1 MRGIIS
7 SEIYE
12 NRPLEI
18 AREKKINAIPIKV
31 SNGDY
36 LYSVGNDVYLDNYPV
51 HPEVFAFLKIPF
63 AFVVSIHFSGES
75 ARLSKSEIPRRK
87 VVNRLIDH
95 INSHILAKGFA
106 LEPVC
111 REARAVWNTEF
122 GWDRNGK
129 EAHSHILFHLHP
141 KTPADVAP
149 EVCRY
154 LSALTKE
161 QLERLGISDLD
172 AQVIKGKPQKLVSYF
187 CKKEPGRDFKNFEFS
202 NRFRAIALKKFV
214 CPDVKGRKDA
224 KNNPWKAMRLN

>member
-1 MRGIIS
+1 MRGIIPR
-7 SEIYE
+7 EIYE

-31 SNGDY
+31 SNNDY
-36 LYSVGNDVYLDNYPV
+36 LYSVGNDVYFDNYPV

-95 INSHILAKGFA
+95 INSQILAKRLS
-106 LEPVC
+106 LEPLC
-111 REARAVWNTEF
+111 RAARAVWNTEF
-122 GWDRNGK
+122 GRDRNEK

-154 LSALTKE
+154 LSGLTEE
-161 QLERLGISDLD
+161 QLEWLGISDLD
-172 AQVIKGKPQKLVSYF
+172 AQVITGRPQRLVSYF

-214 CPDVKGRKDA
+214 CPDAKRKDCA
-224 KNNPWKAMRLN
+224 QNRPREPMRLN

>member
-1 MRGIIS
+1 MRGIIP

-224 KNNPWKAMRLN
+224 KNNPWKAMKLN

>member
-1 MRGIIS
+1 MRGIIP

-63 AFVVSIHFSGES
+63 AFVVSINFSGES

-111 REARAVWNTEF
+111 REARPVWNTEF

-187 CKKEPGRDFKNFEFS
+187 CKKEPGRDSKILNFPIGFGQS
-202 NRFRAIALKKFV
+202 L
-214 CPDVKGRKDA
+214 
-224 KNNPWKAMRLN
+224 

>member
-1 MRGIIS
+1 MRGIIPT
-7 SEIYE
+7 EIYE

-31 SNGDY
+31 SNSDY
-36 LYSVGNDVYLDNYPV
+36 LYSVGNDVYFDNYPV

-63 AFVVSIHFSGES
+63 AFVVSIHFLWES

-95 INSHILAKGFA
+95 INSRVLAKGFA

-122 GWDRNGK
+122 GWDRNGE

-154 LSALTKE
+154 LSGLNEE
-161 QLERLGISDLD
+161 QLEWLGISDLD
-172 AQVIKGKPQKLVSYF
+172 AQVITGRPQKLVSYF

-202 NRFRAIALKKFV
+202 NRFRAIALKKFL
-214 CPDVKGRKDA
+214 CSDVKGKQAA
-224 KNNPWKAMRLN
+224 KSDLRKAMRLK

>member
-1 MRGIIS
+1 MRGIIPT
-7 SEIYE
+7 EIYE

-31 SNGDY
+31 SNSDY
-36 LYSVGNDVYLDNYPV
+36 LYSVGNDVYFDNYPV

-63 AFVVSIHFSGES
+63 AFVVSIHFLWES

-95 INSHILAKGFA
+95 INSRVLAKRFA

-122 GWDRNGK
+122 GWDRNGE

-141 KTPADVAP
+141 KIPADVAP

-154 LSALTKE
+154 LSGLDEE
-161 QLERLGISDLD
+161 QLEWLGISDLD
-172 AQVIKGKPQKLVSYF
+172 AQVITGRPQKLVSYF

-202 NRFRAIALKKFV
+202 NRFRAIALKKFL
-214 CPDVKGRKDA
+214 CPDVKGKQAA
-224 KNNPWKAMRLN
+224 KSNLRKAMRLK